1 MMESL
6 FAPAF
11 TLWGSATTWL
21 EIVAFVLAVAM
32 VLCNIR
38 EKVAGWPLAILSSLL
53 YFALFWR
60 SKLYGEAGLQVFF
73 VLLAAWGWGQW
84 LLGRRADGG
93 SLRVARLAQRNAI
106 FSVAS
111 GGLLWVVTGLFL
123 LAMTDSDV
131 PWLDAFPTALSVVGT
146 VLLGRKFI
154 ENWLVWIL
162 VNTVSVGL
170 FAYKGL
176 WLTVLL
182 YLLFIA
188 LSALGYRAWHTR
200 LQSQT

>member
-1 MMESL
+1 MSEIL

-21 EIVAFVLAVAM
+21 EIVAFVLAVVM
-32 VLCNIR
+32 VWCNIQ

-60 SKLYGEAGLQVFF
+60 SKLYGEAALQVLF
-73 VLLAAWGWGQW
+73 VLLAAWGWLQW

-93 SLRVARLAQRNAI
+93 SLQVARLARQGALKTVAASAI
-106 FSVAS
+106 
-111 GGLLWVVTGLFL
+111 LWLATGLFL
-123 LAMTDSDV
+123 LIFTDSDV
-131 PWLDAFPTALSVVGT
+131 PWLDAFATALSVVGT

-154 ENWLVWIL
+154 ENWLVWLL

-188 LSALGYRAWHTR
+188 LSALGYRAWHKR